1 MHKYISLTIIA
12 LLAIVC
18 PLWAQ
23 DETPNPKA
31 DKVKTGWNIGGLPA
45 VSYSTDL
52 GFQYGLIINLFNYG
66 DGSIYPKYRH
76 NLYAEV
82 SRYTKG
88 SGINRFFY
96 DSKYL
101 IPNIR
106 LTADVSYLTD
116 KLYDFY
122 GFNGYEAVYNKEWDD
137 DKSDNYRSR
146 AFYKYDRKLFR
157 VTADFQG
164 KLSDERWGWVAGF
177 GAYRFWVDTVD
188 IARLNKGKTDKLLPA
203 VGGGLYQHYADWG
216 IIDPEE
222 AHGGMVTYLKVGG
235 VLDTRDN
242 EPNPMRGMWTEV
254 VLNYAPP
261 FLGPGRKF
269 SHAKLAVVHRQYFTL
284 YPETLSIVYR
294 LAYQGTLWGR
304 CPFYMQPTLA
314 TLYPVAAVSEGL
326 GGAKSIRGLLR
337 NRVVG
342 DGIAYGNLEMRW
354 KFLRFHLLNQNFYL
368 SLNAFA
374 DAGMVVQR
382 VKEMDTVFEPLG
394 DAAADFYKRSAE
406 GVHATWGL
414 GLRIVMNQNFVVAV
428 DHGRTI
434 NEQDGKTGTYIGLNF
449 LF

>member
-1 MHKYISLTIIA
+1 MRFISFLFIA
-12 LLAIVC
+12 MLPSVAVL
-18 PLWAQ
+18 AQ
-23 DETPNPKA
+23 DDAPKAKA
-31 DKVKTGWNIGGLPA
+31 DKIKTGWNIGGLPA
-45 VSYSTDL
+45 VSWSTDL

-101 IPNIR
+101 IPNVR

-122 GFNGYEAVYNKEWDD
+122 GFNGYEAVYNNAWDNDKAD
-137 DKSDNYRSR
+137 DYRSR

-157 VTADFQG
+157 VTSDFQG
-164 KLSDERWGWVAGF
+164 KLSDERIGWVAGF
-177 GAYRFWVDTVD
+177 GVYRFWTDTVD
-188 IARLNKGKTDKLLPA
+188 IARLNKGKSSNLLPP
-203 VGGGLYQHYADWG
+203 VGGGLLQRYADWG
-216 IIDPEE
+216 IIPTDEL
-222 AHGGMVTYLKVGG
+222 HGGLITYIKAGAVF
-235 VLDTRDN
+235 DTRDN

-254 VLNYAPP
+254 VLNYAPS
-261 FLGPGRKF
+261 FLGVGKSA
-269 SHAKLAVVHRQYFTL
+269 SHAKLSVVHRQYFTL
-284 YPETLSIVYR
+284 VPEVLSLVYR
-294 LAYQGTLWGR
+294 LAYQGTLWGH
-304 CPFYMQPTLA
+304 CPFYMQPNLA

-342 DGIAYGNLEMRW
+342 DGIAYGNLELRW
-354 KFLRFHLLNQNFYL
+354 KFWRFHLFNQNFYL

-374 DAGMVVQR
+374 DAGQVVQR
-382 VKEMDTVFEPLG
+382 VKAMDSVFEPLG
-394 DAAADFYKRSAE
+394 DAAADYYKRNAE
-406 GVHATWGL
+406 GLHATWGL

-434 NEQDGKTGTYIGLNF
+434 NEQDGKAGTYIGLNF